1 MSLGRQKKTFLF
13 SPKLGHSYSAIALRW
28 LLAKNNKSAP
38 PKRKRGEIFA
48 LLNFMCRRF
57 VVKVINL
64 IRERRN
70 GVRLCCGDYSYFFSL
85 LFVVPLVY
93 FSTFFFSL
101 FCCCCWEEKLDFF
114 SSFSPLVSLSLF
126 HADTNTRRR
135 QKIYHTHAQA

>member
-1 MSLGRQKKTFLF
+1 MSLGRQKKTFF

-28 LLAKNNKSAP
+28 LLAKKNKSAA

-48 LLNFMCRRF
+48 LNFMCCRF

-64 IRERRN
+64 RERRN
-70 GVRLCCGDYSYFFSL
+70 GACLCCGDYSYFFSL
-85 LFVVPLVY
+85 PFVVPLVY
-93 FSTFFFSL
+93 FSTFFFSSAFFVVFL
-101 FCCCCWEEKLDFF
+101 FGKKLDFF

-126 HADTNTRRR
+126 HADTNTRQR